1 MRKSLGLNTNIV
13 TAFNE
18 WHEKKSEFE
27 ELGELLEE
35 ETDSELREEA
45 HKDQEVTFALKV
57 IKPFI
62 ASRSLTNHT
71 LIHVYFLCV
80 FKCTH

>member
-45 HKDQEVTFALKV
+45 HKDQEVTFALV

-62 ASRSLTNHT
+62 ASRSFTSHIR
-71 LIHVYFLCV
+71 IHV
-80 FKCTH
+80 

>member
-18 WHEKKSEFE
+18 WNEKKSEFE
-27 ELGELLEE
+27 ELAELLEE
-35 ETDSELREEA
+35 ETDSEMREEV

-62 ASRSLTNHT
+62 ASAL
-71 LIHVYFLCV
+71 
-80 FKCTH
+80 